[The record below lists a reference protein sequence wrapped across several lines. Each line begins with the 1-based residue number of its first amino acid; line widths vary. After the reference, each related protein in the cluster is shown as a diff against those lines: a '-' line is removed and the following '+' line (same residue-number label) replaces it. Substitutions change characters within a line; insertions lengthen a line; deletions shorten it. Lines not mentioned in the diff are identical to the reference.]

1 MREDSTWNAHLAEAA
16 CDWIREKCPR
26 SYSLRIHWKLSN
38 EAGRSWNWSG
48 LWPNFLLHETS
59 ASRLSLMYST
69 WLCLRDCITWPPCCL
84 LIERHFQPVQG
95 NAMLL
100 LPKLITQC
108 APKIETIAVQRQCC
122 LLAVLQPGLLVFQL
136 RFVAFVRF
144 LWFQNKGMWEDRRSL
159 ARWCWG
165 TSSFMCE
172 KLHLIWSFE
181 PLARILASFKT
192 RGRALL
198 RDVGL
203 KKKEGCLDGGVGLD
217 FFLKADWHPQ
227 LQETEWDRQR
237 ELCTECGVF
246 CDSLVI
252 YELLLK
258 IDFLLLSS
266 PNLARMQECILKSNK
281 W

>member
-16 CDWIREKCPR
+16 CDWMREKCPR

-136 RFVAFVRF
+136 RFVAFVPF
-144 LWFQNKGMWEDRRSL
+144 LWFQNKGMWEDEAMQDDIEGPAALCVRSSIL
-159 ARWCWG
+159 FG
-165 TSSFMCE
+165 
-172 KLHLIWSFE
+172 
-181 PLARILASFKT
+181 PLNHWLGF
-192 RGRALL
+192 
-198 RDVGL
+198 
-203 KKKEGCLDGGVGLD
+203 
-217 FFLKADWHPQ
+217 WHP
-227 LQETEWDRQR
+227 LKPEAEHCWEMSVWRKR
-237 ELCTECGVF
+237 NGALMGVLDWIF
-246 CDSLVI
+246 
-252 YELLLK
+252 
-258 IDFLLLSS
+258 F
-266 PNLARMQECILKSNK
+266 
-281 W
+281 

>member
-1 MREDSTWNAHLAEAA
+1 MREDSAWNAHLAVAA
-16 CDWIREKCPR
+16 CDWMREKCPR

-122 LLAVLQPGLLVFQL
+122 LRAVLQPGLLVFQL
-136 RFVAFVRF
+136 RSVVFASCDSKTKEREKTGNVMQDNVEGPAALHVRSSILF
-144 LWFQNKGMWEDRRSL
+144 GPSNHWLGFGDHLKPCRAALRDICPKKGRISWCGCCIYSKFRLTPSSQREREMDVHWMSSVLWFFSDLWTTFKNCLS
-159 ARWCWG
+159 
-165 TSSFMCE
+165 
-172 KLHLIWSFE
+172 
-181 PLARILASFKT
+181 PLKFSQPR
-192 RGRALL
+192 
-198 RDVGL
+198 
-203 KKKEGCLDGGVGLD
+203 
-217 FFLKADWHPQ
+217 
-227 LQETEWDRQR
+227 
-237 ELCTECGVF
+237 
-246 CDSLVI
+246 
-252 YELLLK
+252 
-258 IDFLLLSS
+258 
-266 PNLARMQECILKSNK
+266 
-281 W
+281 

>member
-16 CDWIREKCPR
+16 CDWMREKCPR

-108 APKIETIAVQRQCC
+108 APKIETIAVHRSPKNHKTLHIQYTFPSVC
-122 LLAVLQPGLLVFQL
+122 LILSLGVEGVNLLLEKNPIQHPHQGTLPFSSDRHLSAVLC
-136 RFVAFVRF
+136 
-144 LWFQNKGMWEDRRSL
+144 LWF
-159 ARWCWG
+159 
-165 TSSFMCE
+165 
-172 KLHLIWSFE
+172 
-181 PLARILASFKT
+181 
-192 RGRALL
+192 
-198 RDVGL
+198 
-203 KKKEGCLDGGVGLD
+203 
-217 FFLKADWHPQ
+217 
-227 LQETEWDRQR
+227 
-237 ELCTECGVF
+237 
-246 CDSLVI
+246 
-252 YELLLK
+252 
-258 IDFLLLSS
+258 
-266 PNLARMQECILKSNK
+266 
-281 W
+281 